1 MKKGS
6 KSKLKPGTIVTAW
19 FNGEFRPGVIHRSDI
34 RLAYYVKLFT
44 PVKVAWSS
52 ELQSIVTCN
61 VYNVRSVTV

>member
-1 MKKGS
+1 MKKKGQR
-6 KSKLKPGTIVTAW
+6 KLQPGTIVTAW

-44 PVKVAWSS
+44 PVKVSWSS

-61 VYNVRSVTV
+61 IYNVRRVTV